1 MAGPLDGVTILD
13 LSTVIAGPMATSLLG
28 DQGADVIKVETLGQ
42 GDVARYL
49 GPMSGG
55 ISAMFATT
63 NRNKRSIAIDLKDAR
78 GHAIVVDLA
87 RRADVVIQNFRPG
100 AAKRLGLGYED
111 VRVLK
116 SDIIYVSLS
125 GFGQT
130 GPYALRRVYDPVIQA
145 ISGFAEAQGDAKGN
159 PALVQ
164 AIVCDKVTAL
174 TAAQAITAALLA
186 RKNGAGGQHVS
197 LTMLDATLQFLWS
210 DAFYNHTFLG
220 GGATA
225 APDLASFYGVY
236 RTKDG
241 HVTIITLS
249 DGEFKGLTRA
259 LGATALADDPRTQSV
274 ASRVKNA
281 TEIRAMVEPLV
292 AAFTTQEL
300 SARLEAEDVPYAKVN
315 RRSEIATDPQV
326 VHCGTLV
333 ETQHPKAGPMREPRP
348 AAQFSATPAALKRP
362 APMLGEHTGEIL
374 AAIGRSPAEIE
385 QLRSAKVVG

>member
-1 MAGPLDGVTILD
+1 
-13 LSTVIAGPMATSLLG
+13 MATSLLG

-111 VRVLK
+111 VRALK

-210 DAFYNHTFLG
+210 DAFYNHTL
-220 GGATA
+220 
-225 APDLASFYGVY
+225 S
-236 RTKDG
+236 RRRRDG
-241 HVTIITLS
+241 
-249 DGEFKGLTRA
+249 
-259 LGATALADDPRTQSV
+259 
-274 ASRVKNA
+274 
-281 TEIRAMVEPLV
+281 
-292 AAFTTQEL
+292 
-300 SARLEAEDVPYAKVN
+300 SARPRELLRRLSHQGRPRHDHHLE
-315 RRSEIATDPQV
+315 RRRV
-326 VHCGTLV
+326 
-333 ETQHPKAGPMREPRP
+333 
-348 AAQFSATPAALKRP
+348 
-362 APMLGEHTGEIL
+362 
-374 AAIGRSPAEIE
+374 
-385 QLRSAKVVG
+385 